1 MIVKAAVTLFDHRQ
15 NKEILIPCHRH
26 CDTFWILKEFGYNVG
41 IDYEQGKQGFLTDKG
56 EFLNRVEAKK
66 HAQACGQIID
76 TEFNELYSE
85 DLW

>member
-1 MIVKAAVTLFDHRQ
+1 MITKAAVTIFDYRQ

-26 CDTFWILKEFGYNVG
+26 CDAFWILKEFGYNVNV
-41 IDYEQGKQGFLTDKG
+41 DYKQCKQGFLTDKG

-66 HAQACGQIID
+66 HAQACGQIVD
-76 TEFNELYSE
+76 TEFSELYSE